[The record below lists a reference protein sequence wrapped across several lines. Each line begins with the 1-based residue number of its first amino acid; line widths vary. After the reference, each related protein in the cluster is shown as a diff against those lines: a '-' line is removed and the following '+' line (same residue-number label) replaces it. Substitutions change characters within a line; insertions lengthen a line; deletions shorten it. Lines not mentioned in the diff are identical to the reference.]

1 MTHPHPTGFLG
12 AVASALFTA
21 YAVQRRPVTTWG
33 LGLLNE
39 AVPIAKMFVQGR
51 GYAVEET
58 ERDWDYFSDKWQW
71 YEPQVFQLWMH
82 GAGLGTRSCF
92 EVKFKVRL
100 GSAGT
105 WTREASPMVW
115 GL

>member
-39 AVPIAKMFVQGR
+39 ALPIAKMFVQGR

-58 ERDWDYFSDKWQW
+58 ERDWNYFSDKWQW
-71 YEPQVFQLWMH
+71 YELH
-82 GAGLGTRSCF
+82 GVSAA
-92 EVKFKVRL
+92 
-100 GSAGT
+100 SAGAVVQQISNNILT
-105 WTREASPMVW
+105 VENRTFVYSRHTE
-115 GL
+115 G

>member
-71 YEPQVFQLWMH
+71 YEPHSFC
-82 GAGLGTRSCF
+82 GLAEFKSRFNGGEQSC
-92 EVKFKVRL
+92 ELL
-100 GSAGT
+100 GSHWRLFVAI
-105 WTREASPMVW
+105 
-115 GL
+115 